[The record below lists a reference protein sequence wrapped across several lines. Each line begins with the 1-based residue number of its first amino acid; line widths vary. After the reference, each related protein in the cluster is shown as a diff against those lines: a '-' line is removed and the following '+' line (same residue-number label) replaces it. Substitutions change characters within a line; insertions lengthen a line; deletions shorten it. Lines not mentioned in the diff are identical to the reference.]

1 MLKGRVYTFNRREN
15 RGLGKLND
23 PPKVSQCRI
32 WHIRALTWIFAES
45 MLKELDLKPRLNS
58 LQNLTLCLHM
68 TPHVPLWPA
77 KSSSPSMTGSQRVS
91 EKASPGQTKLKTGE
105 SVTYVGP
112 TWSRSEDSNP
122 GTWRVWFLK
131 SAFSTTI
138 EKVQIS
144 TFYFVEI
151 VLLKESR
158 CQPAKALGII
168 WYREK

>member
-1 MLKGRVYTFNRREN
+1 MQDLAHKSPHMNICWINVE
-15 RGLGKLND
+15 
-23 PPKVSQCRI
+23 RI
-32 WHIRALTWIFAES
+32 RPQTQAQLT
-45 MLKELDLKPRLNS
+45 P
-58 LQNLTLCLHM
+58 NLTLCLHM
-68 TPHVPLWPA
+68 TLHVPLWPA

-138 EKVQIS
+138 EKVEIS

-158 CQPAKALGII
+158 CQPAKAIGSI